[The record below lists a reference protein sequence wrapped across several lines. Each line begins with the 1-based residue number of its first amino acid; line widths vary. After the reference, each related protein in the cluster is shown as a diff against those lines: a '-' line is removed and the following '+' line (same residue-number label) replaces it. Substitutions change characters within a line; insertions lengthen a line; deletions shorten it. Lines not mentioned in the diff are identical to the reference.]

1 MTRRLMVILLLSV
14 CATGF
19 VGCAA
24 DAELDS
30 LWRQGYGFNNPNV
43 DRMRQ
48 GKPSVGLD
56 GR

>member
-1 MTRRLMVILLLSV
+1 MTRRLMVMLFLVV

-30 LWRQGYGFNNPNV
+30 LWRQGYGFNNPNA

>member
-1 MTRRLMVILLLSV
+1 MTRRLLAILLLST
-14 CATGF
+14 CAVGLT
-19 VGCAA
+19 GCAA
-24 DAELDS
+24 DAELDN

-48 GKPSVGLD
+48 GKPSAGLD